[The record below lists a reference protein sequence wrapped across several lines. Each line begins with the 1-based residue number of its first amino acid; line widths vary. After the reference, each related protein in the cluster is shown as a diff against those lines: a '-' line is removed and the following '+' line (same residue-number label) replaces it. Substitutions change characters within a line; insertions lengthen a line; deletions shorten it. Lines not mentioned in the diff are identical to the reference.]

1 MRNIADKAIKVT
13 WPAEAYKSA
22 GDEDQ
27 FVIDYYDKKT
37 GGYLIDIAAACP
49 VSGSLSFK
57 LLDTYDW
64 FGILVEP
71 SIVHSENILKCY
83 GDVDGVEFYSG
94 AIHRTMKTVTLS
106 EYNGQ
111 GVGCSNIF
119 DQHPHSGISGDRRYE
134 VPAIAINEL
143 LEKYNSPTNIDF
155 MNLDIEGA
163 EPEVLEDL
171 DFAKYNIGLLC
182 IENGI
187 IYKDFL
193 EIKGYKICD
202 ASGYNL
208 MHGNLFFEKV

>member
-1 MRNIADKAIKVT
+1 MRNITQKATRIT

-37 GGYLIDIAAACP
+37 AGYLIDIAAACP

-57 LLDTYDW
+57 LLDSYDW

-71 SIVHSENILKCY
+71 SIVHKENIEKCY
-83 GDVDGVEFYSG
+83 GDVDRVDFYAG
-94 AIHRTMKTVTLS
+94 AIHRTMKSVTLS
-106 EYNGQ
+106 EYDGQ

-119 DQHPHSGISGDRRYE
+119 DKHPHSGIPGNRRYA
-134 VPAIAINEL
+134 VPAITIMDL
-143 LEKYNSPTNIDF
+143 LKKYDAPTDIDF

-171 DFAKYNIGLLC
+171 DFTKYNVRLLC

-187 IYKDFL
+187 IYKDFM
-193 EIKGYKICD
+193 ESKGYKVCD
-202 ASGYNL
+202 TSGYNL